1 MLPLV
6 PNNKAIC
13 HAGGFVAFT
22 MFLSG
27 QTDKLKEYR
36 RCLSAFYLYRMQW
49 ADTLN
54 FITKLNAAKVWNAV
68 SVLSSFYIAKGTKRP
83 VQYGVPFNVSIEPT
97 TTCNLGC
104 PECPSGLKNFTR
116 PTGNLD
122 YDFYKK
128 TVDEIGDR
136 LIYLYF
142 YFQGE
147 PYMHPKFLEL
157 VKYAAQKKIY
167 TVTST
172 NAHFLTE
179 RKARETVAS
188 GLDRILISIDGT
200 TQQTYEQYRI
210 GGSLEKVLEGT
221 KNLVRAKKE
230 MNSATPHIVFQFLVV
245 KPNQHQIEE
254 VQKLAAEIGVD
265 EVKLKTAQVYD
276 FENGNELIPTIDK
289 YSRYKKQGNGQYRI
303 KNELLNHCWKLWHST
318 VITWD
323 GKIVP
328 CCFDKDAQ
336 HQLGDLSSK
345 TFTQIWQSD
354 LYKSF
359 RSRVLKSRK
368 EIDICTNCSEGTKV
382 WA

>member
-1 MLPLV
+1 M
-6 PNNKAIC
+6 
-13 HAGGFVAFT
+13 
-22 MFLSG
+22 
-27 QTDKLKEYR
+27 QRTDT
-36 RCLSAFYLYRMQW
+36 F
-49 ADTLN
+49 N
-54 FITKLNAAKVWNAV
+54 FISKLSLPKLGNAA
-68 SVLSSFYIAKGTKRP
+68 SVLSSFYISKFTGRP

-97 TTCNLGC
+97 TTCNLAC

-116 PTGNLD
+116 PTGNLN
-122 YDFYKK
+122 YNFYKK
-128 TVDEIGDR
+128 TIDEIGDR

-147 PYMHPKFLEL
+147 PYMHPNFLDL

-179 RKARETVAS
+179 RKARETVQS

-210 GGSLEKVLEGT
+210 GGSLEKVIEGT
-221 KNLVRAKKE
+221 KNLVKARRE
-230 MNSATPHIVFQFLVV
+230 LNSQTPHIIFQFLVV
-245 KPNQHQIEE
+245 KPNQHQVEE
-254 VQKLAAEIGVD
+254 VQKLATELGVD

-276 FENGNELIPTIDK
+276 FEKGNALIPTIDK
-289 YSRYKKQGNGQYRI
+289 YARYKKQANGTYKI

-336 HQLGDLSSK
+336 HQLGDLNTK
-345 TFTQIWQSD
+345 TFAQIWQSD

-359 RSRVLKSRK
+359 RSRILKSRK
-368 EIDICTNCSEGTKV
+368 QIDICTNCSEGTKV